1 MHARCGRIIIRSV
14 GAEVDDGENVAYNGN
29 FDRDWRENQHVL
41 GVPFTT
47 SPTHASY

>member
-1 MHARCGRIIIRSV
+1 MHARCGRIKNIYIIRSV

-41 GVPFTT
+41 GVP
-47 SPTHASY
+47 